1 MSLSKLVIH
10 QFRNI
15 QHANITFDNNINI
28 IVGENG
34 SGKTSL
40 LEAIYFLGLGRS
52 FRSHLTSRI
61 VQHDYKEFTLFSE
74 IKQNNLVTP
83 IGLQK
88 SKNGDT
94 ILKINSAISK
104 KLSNLTHYLP
114 LQLITPE
121 SSKLLSGSPKNRRAF
136 LDWGVFYHDPL
147 FYDNWARIKRL
158 LKQRN
163 AALKQCKT
171 YNELQ
176 VWDNELCHLS
186 DKISEQRSSYFEQLL
201 VVVKSTLKDFLPDFD
216 ISCQFFCGWDKNNK
230 TLAEYLHDNFL
241 RDNQLG
247 YTTAGPQKADIRFKI
262 EGYPVADVL
271 SRGQLKLFVYALQ
284 LAQGLFLNSIDKKQC
299 IFLIDDFSSELDQNK
314 QQILAK
320 HITDSGAQLFITVI
334 EPDNIDRLFTQ
345 KNSVFHMKHGQITEQ
360 LETK

>member
-15 QHANITFDNNINI
+15 NNASVTFTNKINI
-28 IVGENG
+28 ISGANG
-34 SGKTSL
+34 SGKSSL

-61 VQHDYKEFTLFSE
+61 VQHEHKEFTLFSE
-74 IKQNNLVTP
+74 INQNDLITP

-94 ILKINSAISK
+94 ILKIDGSVSK
-104 KLSNLTHYLP
+104 KLSNLTQYLP

-121 SSKLLSGSPKNRRAF
+121 SATLLSGSPKNRRAF

-147 FYDNWARIKRL
+147 FHHNWARIKRL

-176 VWDNELCHLS
+176 VWDNELCFLS
-186 DKISEQRSSYFEQLL
+186 DKISAQREDYFSQLSQL
-201 VVVKSTLKDFLPDFD
+201 IDSTLKDFLPDYE

-230 TLAEYLHDNFL
+230 PLADYL
-241 RDNQLG
+241 RDNFQRDSQLG
-247 YTTAGPQKADIRFKI
+247 YTTTGPQKADIRFKI
-262 EGYPVADVL
+262 AGYPVADVL

-284 LAQGLFLNSIDKKQC
+284 LAQGLFLNSIDNKQC

-320 HITDSGAQLFITVI
+320 HIADSNAQLFITVI
-334 EPDNIDRLFTQ
+334 EPDNIDKLFTQ
-345 KNSVFHMKHGQITEQ
+345 KNSVFHVEHGQITEQ
-360 LETK
+360 LEN

>member
-15 QHANITFDNNINI
+15 SNATITFNPKINI
-28 IVGENG
+28 ITGANG

-61 VQHDYKEFTLFSE
+61 VQHEHKEFTLFSE
-74 IKQNNLVTP
+74 IKQHDLITT

-88 SKNGDT
+88 SKNGDS
-94 ILKINSAISK
+94 ILKINGAISK
-104 KLSNLTHYLP
+104 KLSTLTHYLP

-121 SSKLLSGSPKNRRAF
+121 SSTMLSGSPKNRRAF

-147 FYDNWARIKRL
+147 FYQNWARIKRL

-176 VWDNELCHLS
+176 IWDNELCILS
-186 DKISEQRSSYFEQLL
+186 DKISNQRNDYFEQLL
-201 VVVKSTLKDFLPDFD
+201 VLIKKTLHDFLPDFE

-230 TLAEYLHDNFL
+230 SLADYL
-241 RDNQLG
+241 RDNFPRDSQLG

-320 HITDSGAQLFITVI
+320 HIADSNAQLFITVI
-334 EPDNIDRLFTQ
+334 EPNNIDKLFTQ
-345 KNSVFHMKHGQITEQ
+345 KNSVFHVKHGQITEQ
-360 LETK
+360 LEN